1 MRKGRGEIVLIEEDE
16 EDKKRR
22 KRRKGI
28 QKREM
33 NENMKKIR

>member
-1 MRKGRGEIVLIEEDE
+1 MRKGRGEIKLIEEDE
-16 EDKKRR
+16 EDKKRW

>member
-1 MRKGRGEIVLIEEDE
+1 MRKGRGEIKLIEEDE
-16 EDKKRR
+16 EDKKRWKR
-22 KRRKGI
+22 KKGI

>member
-1 MRKGRGEIVLIEEDE
+1 MRKGRGEIKLIEEDE
-16 EDKKRR
+16 EDKKRW

-28 QKREM
+28 QKREI